1 MSADSSKG
9 DISKTSPRFKA
20 RITGV
25 VYLLYFLTAIL
36 AQLLAGRGQT
46 NYGLAANLVS
56 AAFYLALTILFY
68 YLFRPVSTFVS
79 LLAAIVGLTG
89 CVTTV
94 LNLFNLAAQV
104 SPLLFFGPYCLLLG
118 YLIVRSTFLPRI
130 LGALMVLAGLGWLTF
145 LVLPA
150 GSHMTAYIEGLGIVA
165 EALLMLWLLTLGIN
179 SERWSEQAAKVGE

>member
-9 DISKTSPRFKA
+9 GTSKPSPRFKA